1 MKKILIA
8 AALFAAFGLEGA
20 YANNAM
26 ISQTQISVPAEDGFK
41 AIEADQ
47 LPQAVKDTIAKN
59 YEGQTI
65 KAAYVKEEC
74 EAKTYKVTLAAADG
88 KTSDVLFNE
97 QGEVLTGEEKAGN

>member
-26 ISQTQISVPAEDGFK
+26 TSQTQISVPAEDGFK

-47 LPQAVKDTIAKN
+47 LPQAVKDAIAKN

-65 KAAYVKEEC
+65 KAAYVKEEG
-74 EAKTYKVTLAAADG
+74 EAKTYKVTLAAADDQ
-88 KTSDVLFNE
+88 TSDVLFNE
-97 QGEVLTGEEKAGN
+97 QGEMLPGEENAGN